1 MALAESD
8 GVSAPVEPGGLLV
21 ACDCAGTG
29 AGCAGTADA
38 DARGGCVGAL
48 WQPASSAIAP
58 RLTN

>member
-1 MALAESD
+1 MALAESE
-8 GVSAPVEPGGLLV
+8 GVAAPVELGGLLG
-21 ACDCAGTG
+21 AGDWAGTG

-38 DARGGCVGAL
+38 DTRGGCAGAL